1 MALDTFQSKKQQ
13 ILDQISKAAEIS
25 GRSAA
30 DIALTAVSKQQPDD
44 KTDEAILAGHRVFG
58 ENRVQEAKQRW
69 SLRRTTVPDLHLR
82 LIGPLQ
88 TNKAQ
93 DAVVL
98 FDAIETLD
106 RPSLAIALAKAI
118 EKTGR
123 APSLMVQVNIGEEPQ
138 KAGVMPQEADRFIA
152 QMRSEFGFPIA
163 GLMCIPPIGAPPE
176 PFFAQLAKLAE
187 RNGLPELSMGMSDDF
202 VAAIEQGA
210 TRVRIGSAL
219 FGSR

>member
-13 ILDQISKAAEIS
+13 ILDQIARAAKNS
-25 GRSAA
+25 GRQVQAISV
-30 DIALTAVSKQQPDD
+30 TAVSKQQPDA
-44 KTDEAILAGHRVFG
+44 KIDEAISNGHRIFG
-58 ENRVQEAKQRW
+58 ENRVQEAKHRW
-69 SLRRTTVPDLHLR
+69 SPRRTTLPDLHLR

-152 QMRSEFGFPIA
+152 QMRTEFGFPIA
-163 GLMCIPPIGAPPE
+163 GLMCIPPIGVPPE
-176 PFFAQLAKLAE
+176 PFFARLAILAE
-187 RNGLPELSMGMSDDF
+187 QNGLPELSMGMSDDF